1 MYFVSGDY
9 INAYGQQIKNLAE
22 PTLSGDAATKQ
33 YVDKKSSKLFAEA
46 EVQDESCI
54 VSSSTVTTLSVTDN
68 ALSFYFGILP
78 TDSNSA
84 REMTF
89 VIDCTSLSNEA
100 PSVIW
105 P

>member
-1 MYFVSGDY
+1 MFIEV
-9 INAYGQQIKNLAE
+9 
-22 PTLSGDAATKQ
+22 
-33 YVDKKSSKLFAEA
+33 

-68 ALSFYFGILP
+68 ALSFYFNILP
-78 TDSNSA
+78 ANSNYA

-89 VIDCTSLSNEA
+89 VVDCTSLSDEA